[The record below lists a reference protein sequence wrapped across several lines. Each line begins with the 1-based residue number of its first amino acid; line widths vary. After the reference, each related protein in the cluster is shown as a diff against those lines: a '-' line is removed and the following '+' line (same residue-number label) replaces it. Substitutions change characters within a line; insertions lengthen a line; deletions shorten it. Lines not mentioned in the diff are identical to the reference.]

1 MSKKT
6 IFTGTGV
13 AIITPMNED
22 LSINWEEYGRLIEHQ
37 ISNGT
42 DAIVTVGTTGEA
54 SAMTEKEQV
63 ECIRFTV
70 EKVAGRVSVV
80 AGAGSNNTAHAIE
93 ISKQAEQAGAD
104 ALLQVTPYYNKTSQ
118 AGLISHFFALAD
130 ATSLPIILYN
140 VPSRTG
146 VNIQPATYQ
155 KLCQHPN
162 IVATKEA
169 SGDLSQIANI
179 RYLCGDA
186 LDLYSGNDDQTV
198 PILSLGGKGVISVL
212 SNVAPRQ
219 AHDMCQ
225 LYFDGKVQ
233 ESADLQIKLLPLIN
247 ALFSDV
253 NPIPVKEAMNLL
265 GWKAGAPRLPLIPLD
280 GARKEILKKAL
291 QDAGLL

>member
-6 IFTGTGV
+6 IFTGAGV

-22 LSINWEEYGRLIEHQ
+22 LSINWEEYGRIIDHQ
-37 ISNGT
+37 IANGT
-42 DAIVTVGTTGEA
+42 DAIITVGTTGEA
-54 SAMTEKEQV
+54 ATMTEEEQAA
-63 ECIRFTV
+63 CIRFTV
-70 EKVAGRVSVV
+70 ERAAGRVPVI
-80 AGAGSNNTAHAIE
+80 AGAGSNNTAHAVE
-93 ISKQAEQAGAD
+93 VSKQAEQAGVD
-104 ALLQVTPYYNKTSQ
+104 GLLHVTPYYNKTSQ
-118 AGLISHFFALAD
+118 AGLISHFFTLAD
-130 ATSLPIILYN
+130 ATSLPVILYN
-140 VPSRTG
+140 VPGRTG

-179 RYLCGDA
+179 RYLCGDD
-186 LDLYSGNDDQTV
+186 LDIYSGNDDQTV

-212 SNVAPRQ
+212 SNVAPQ
-219 AHDMCQ
+219 QTHDICQ

-233 ESADLQIKLLPLIN
+233 ESAQLSLKLLPLFN

-265 GWKAGAPRLPLIPLD
+265 GWKAGSPRLPLVRLD
-280 GARKEILKKAL
+280 DGRRETLKKAL
-291 QDAGLL
+291 QGAGLL